1 MCLILRN
8 TVTAQQFHI
17 KFTNIK
23 FHKDPFSYPQSHA
36 REYSDV
42 EMSKEQL
49 VGMWKWWVSGL
60 ENCM

>member
-1 MCLILRN
+1 MCLILRK
-8 TVTAQQFHI
+8 TVKAQQFHI

-23 FHKDPFSYPQSHA
+23 FHKDPFSYLQSYA

-49 VGMWKWWVSGL
+49 VGM
-60 ENCM
+60 